1 MSVLSAEP
9 LQMNL
14 TRIEL
19 NAQVKEIREQLLQL
33 QNYATTEFGERLV
46 QIDAALSEPH
56 DSTYFGIIR
65 RIENLLDVR
74 DSALTDIN
82 RLFKEVEDRY
92 ATNGN
97 RINSFVMPVA
107 RQVKKKS

>member
-1 MSVLSAEP
+1 
-9 LQMNL
+9 MNL

-19 NAQVKEIREQLLQL
+19 NAQIKEIREQLQQL
-33 QNYATTEFGERLV
+33 QEYAITEFGERLN

-56 DSTYFGIIR
+56 DSTYFGITR

-82 RLFKEVEDRY
+82 RMFKEVEDRY
-92 ATNGN
+92 NVHAS
-97 RINSFVMPVA
+97 RIGSFVMPVA

>member
-1 MSVLSAEP
+1 MSVSAEP

-19 NAQVKEIREQLLQL
+19 NAQVKEIREQLQQL
-33 QNYATTEFGERLV
+33 QEYAITEFGERLN
-46 QIDAALSEPH
+46 QIDSALSEAH
-56 DSTYFGIIR
+56 DSTYFGISR

-74 DSALTDIN
+74 DSALADIN
-82 RLFKEVEDRY
+82 RMFKEVEDRY
-92 ATNGN
+92 NTNN
-97 RINSFVMPVA
+97 SRISSFVMPVA

>member
-1 MSVLSAEP
+1 MSVSAEP

-19 NAQVKEIREQLLQL
+19 NAQVKEVREQLLQL
-33 QNYATTEFGERLV
+33 QDYAITEFGERLT

-82 RLFKEVEDRY
+82 RMFKQVEDY
-92 ATNGN
+92 FAFNST

-107 RQVKKKS
+107 RQVRKKS